1 MTLSARHSAAFA
13 LQTGGSE
20 SPPSLALSAPDWSV
34 IGLVLA
40 IIGSF
45 LLANAILFRHP
56 KHMVRERFGGERT
69 QLRTIREYI
78 FHRVQVSLGFTCL
91 LSGFGLQLFGRYR
104 PLPIEA
110 RQTFPVVW
118 VSLVTVTV
126 VVLMIVGW
134 WWSLWVFR
142 RYVRNYFQQNP
153 PDFEA
158 DLAMA
163 REVGE
168 LFGISSH
175 GDDTVHSYVERLR
188 MHVMIPRQAQ
198 AQRREVESEPDDEL
212 EIETEG
218 RLV

>member
-1 MTLSARHSAAFA
+1 MSAQLLILISPSQGAPSAA
-13 LQTGGSE
+13 LPGSTLI
-20 SPPSLALSAPDWSV
+20 PPDWAV

-40 IIGSF
+40 ILGSF

-56 KHMVRERFGGERT
+56 RHMVRERFGHQQT

-104 PLPIEA
+104 PIPIKTEPV
-110 RQTFPVVW
+110 FPVVW
-118 VSLVTVTV
+118 VSLVSV
-126 VVLMIVGW
+126 VVIALLVAGW

-142 RYVRNYFQQNP
+142 RYVRKYFQGNP

-158 DLAMA
+158 DMEMT

-168 LFGISSH
+168 LFGITSS
-175 GDDTVHSYVERLR
+175 GDDTVHSYVERVR
-188 MHVMIPRQAQ
+188 TRVGAPRPKVGLTGA
-198 AQRREVESEPDDEL
+198 EVARDSDDLESKNSA
-212 EIETEG
+212 G

>member
-1 MTLSARHSAAFA
+1 MSALPRSLVSLPQGAAGTSASGAD
-13 LQTGGSE
+13 LV
-20 SPPSLALSAPDWSV
+20 PPDWAV

-40 IIGSF
+40 ILGSF

-56 KHMVRERFGGERT
+56 RHMVRERFGHQKT

-104 PLPIEA
+104 PMPETA
-110 RQTFPVVW
+110 EPAFPVVW
-118 VSLVTVTV
+118 VSLVA
-126 VVLMIVGW
+126 VLVIALLVLGW

-142 RYVRNYFQQNP
+142 RYVRKYFQGNP

-158 DLAMA
+158 DLEMA

-168 LFGISSH
+168 LFGITSH

-188 MHVMIPRQAQ
+188 ARVKVPRRAPRTVEN
-198 AQRREVESEPDDEL
+198 ADEDEVEP
-212 EIETEG
+212 EG

>member
-1 MTLSARHSAAFA
+1 MSA
-13 LQTGGSE
+13 L
-20 SPPSLALSAPDWSV
+20 PLALFSLPQGAGSAPASGADWNSPDWAV

-40 IIGSF
+40 ILGSF

-56 KHMVRERFGGERT
+56 RHMVRERFGHQKT

-91 LSGFGLQLFGRYR
+91 LSGFGLQLFGHYR
-104 PLPIEA
+104 PLPETA
-110 RQTFPVVW
+110 ALSFPVVW
-118 VSLVTVTV
+118 VTLVAVAV
-126 VVLMIVGW
+126 IGLLVAGW

-142 RYVRNYFQQNP
+142 RYVRKYFQGNP

-158 DLAMA
+158 DLEMA

-168 LFGISSH
+168 LFGITSH

-188 MHVMIPRQAQ
+188 ARMKIPRRAPR
-198 AQRREVESEPDDEL
+198 AVEATDEPDEVEP
-212 EIETEG
+212 EG